1 MAASLDTRG
10 VEASEARVSRASWAD
25 WVALTKP
32 RITRMV
38 VLTAGLGFAMAV
50 WAGAAWTWAGLVG
63 TLLGTAASCAAA
75 GVGNQVLERRADARM
90 PRTRDRPVAAGRVSP
105 RDALGFAAVLAVLG
119 QGVLCTLG
127 TPLAS
132 ALAALTIA
140 LYVGVYTPLKPRTS
154 GSLWVGA
161 VPGALPPV
169 IGFAAA
175 SSGLPGTPWFG
186 GTSAA
191 IWWVFAAMFFWQ
203 VPHFLAIA
211 WRFREDYA
219 AGGLAMLPVIDPS
232 GRRTGRQAVI
242 GAALLLGSVAVPA
255 ATGTLAWWAAAPA
268 AAAAVA
274 FLFWSA
280 GFARRLDAASTR
292 RLFLSSLAV
301 LPVLL
306 ACFAVGAR

>member
-1 MAASLDTRG
+1 MEVTADHDDAGSQAATVRDGLG
-10 VEASEARVSRASWAD
+10 D

-50 WAGAAWTWAGLVG
+50 WAGAAWTWAGLIG

-75 GVGNQVLERRADARM
+75 GVGNQVLEREADARM
-90 PRTRDRPVAAGRVSP
+90 PRTADRPVAAGRVAP

-119 QGVLCTLG
+119 QGILCTLG

-132 ALAALTIA
+132 ALAALTIL
-140 LYVGVYTPLKPRTS
+140 LYVGVYTPMKPRTS

-169 IGFAAA
+169 IGYAAA
-175 SSGLPGTPWFG
+175 SSGLPGTAWFG

-191 IWWVFAAMFFWQ
+191 IWWVFAVMFFWQ
-203 VPHFLAIA
+203 IPHFLAIA
-211 WRFREDYA
+211 WKYKEDYA
-219 AGGLAMLPVIDPS
+219 AGGMAMLPVVDPS

-242 GAALLLGSVAVPA
+242 GAALLLASVGIPV
-255 ATGTLAWWAAAPA
+255 ATGTLAWWAALPAGVA
-268 AAAAVA
+268 AAAYMA
-274 FLFWSA
+274 WSV

-292 RLFLSSLAV
+292 RLFLSSLVV